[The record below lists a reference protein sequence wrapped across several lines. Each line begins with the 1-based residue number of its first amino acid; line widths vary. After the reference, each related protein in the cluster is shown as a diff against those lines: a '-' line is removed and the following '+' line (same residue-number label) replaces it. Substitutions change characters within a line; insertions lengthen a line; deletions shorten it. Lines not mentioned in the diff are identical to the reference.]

1 MERRGHD
8 AALVTVTPVDTVQY
22 CSPRLPSSEPSFKA
36 CVCADMEKKDEGT
49 MNPER
54 DQLEPLS
61 ASTGFET
68 SGQQC
73 HPNWETRRTTA
84 TGCLTGGVGSNVGGD
99 TSSPTECV
107 GTRADNEI
115 TTAPAASNT
124 VFLQPRRKPN
134 DKKTLSEQNKRFDPG
149 GKREEPPP
157 WKAAIMAVFSFWG
170 GNAKVYDT
178 KTVVIAWYE
187 YWLKIGGAKIK
198 CHSVVIFQK

>member
-61 ASTGFET
+61 ASAGFET

-73 HPNWETRRTTA
+73 HSNWEIGRTTA
-84 TGCLTGGVGSNVGGD
+84 TGCLTVGVGSNVEGD

-124 VFLQPRRKPN
+124 VFLQPGRKPN
-134 DKKTLSEQNKRFDPG
+134 DKKTLSAPASVLMPIRNG
-149 GKREEPPP
+149 
-157 WKAAIMAVFSFWG
+157 FSLPFCSLALCRKGHVSSTTNW
-170 GNAKVYDT
+170 T
-178 KTVVIAWYE
+178 
-187 YWLKIGGAKIK
+187 LL
-198 CHSVVIFQK
+198 S